1 MLSKHLQGPH
11 ETAQVTPTKLQEG
24 HMSSRCAKLSPKCLQ
39 IASKM
44 SSNWL
49 WLRQKLRG
57 ARALHLACARAC
69 VRACVWRVRAC
80 VRVWMHVCLCACVH
94 ACVWLLRAR
103 VRDSSLRI
111 LLVCVCVPS
120 CVCASCVLACI
131 RACVRVACVRAC
143 AHSGV
148 RVCLCACVRVCAA
161 QATEQVKAADKDH
174 RTTLWTRPA
183 ANRRGHK
190 KGQGSCN
197 V

>member
-1 MLSKHLQGPH
+1 MPNCLQN
-11 ETAQVTPTKLQEG
+11 ASNLL
-24 HMSSRCAKLSPKCLQ
+24 RKCLQ
-39 IASKM
+39 IGSGYDRNCAA
-44 SSNWL
+44 
-49 WLRQKLRG
+49 G
-57 ARALHLACARAC
+57 ARCILLVR
-69 VRACVWRVRAC
+69 VRACVLACGVCVRAC
-80 VRVWMHVCLCACVH
+80 VRVWMHVCLCACVRP
-94 ACVWLLRAR
+94 CVRLLRAR
-103 VRDSSLRI
+103 VREGSHRI

-120 CVCASCVLACI
+120 CFCASCFLACI

-190 KGQGSCN
+190 RGQGSCN